1 MDLLQTIIERWGFPV
16 GFAVWL
22 MMGVTRDIRQ
32 MRAALQKLTVVN
44 AVILKTLDVPEA
56 VELAASAAP
65 DDDKEGK

>member
-22 MMGVTRDIRQ
+22 MMGVTRELREIRTLIQ
-32 MRAALQKLTVVN
+32 RIAVLN

-56 VELAASAAP
+56 AALASSSTP
-65 DDDKEGK
+65 GEGK